1 MLCSH
6 TLSEVHDTATF
17 VDVPVSSNRAS
28 GAALLA
34 PFAAFQL
41 LLATTPATSDGAIGT
56 SPPTKSML
64 MTLLDEPAVVTLRI
78 AVAEWVNEPLMPVML
93 IVELLVVDPAIMLSV
108 EVPEVVTEVGEKVGL
123 APVGKPET
131 DRFTVP
137 VNPLS
142 GATVTV

>member
-1 MLCSH
+1 
-6 TLSEVHDTATF
+6 
-17 VDVPVSSNRAS
+17 
-28 GAALLA
+28 
-34 PFAAFQL
+34 
-41 LLATTPATSDGAIGT
+41 
-56 SPPTKSML
+56 ML

-93 IVELLVVDPAIMLSV
+93 IVELLVVDPVIMLSV